1 MSRNVVEVN
10 YTKANSG
17 IVGERRFLLNGSLYL
32 DLDCKEPAV
41 SVHNYT
47 PVEGCPGVYVALG
60 STGAVKP
67 EVTDILYLCA
77 CGRRS
82 VYECPAEC
90 PQPKAQDIKNLH
102 LAENAAPEVLSTEAK
117 RDTGKPRFDL
127 LEDGCPDALLDVVK
141 VMTWAVEV
149 KGYRAHSWKEVP
161 EARRRYR
168 AAMSRHRN
176 ALARG
181 ELLDDESGLPHEA
194 HIACN
199 AIFLAQLLYVQP
211 E

>member
-1 MSRNVVEVN
+1 MQNRIEVK
-10 YTKANSG
+10 YTG
-17 IVGERRFLLNGSLYL
+17 GEYADGTAGRRFL
-32 DLDCKEPAV
+32 DTV
-41 SVHNYT
+41 SGQLFSAIDGRR
-47 PVEGCPGVYVALG
+47 PVLPSTFHEEQPGVWRG
-60 STGAVKP
+60 ECGNT
-67 EVTDILYLCA
+67 VTDILYLCSCA
-77 CGRRS
+77 KNS
-82 VYECPAEC
+82 IHECPAAC
-90 PQPKAQDIKNLH
+90 PVPGAQCIKNLH
-102 LAENAAPEVLSTEAK
+102 LAENAVLGVPSTEAK

-149 KGYRAHSWKEVP
+149 KGYRAHSWREVP

-181 ELLDDESGLPHEA
+181 ELLDEESGLPHEA

>member
-1 MSRNVVEVN
+1 MSRNIVEVH
-10 YTKANSG
+10 YTKANSN
-17 IVGERRFLLNGSLYL
+17 IVGERRFLLDGSLFL
-32 DLDCKEPAV
+32 DMDCKMPAW
-41 SVHNYT
+41 STHYYT
-47 PVEGCPGVYVALG
+47 PVEGRPGVYAAL
-60 STGAVKP
+60 SSIGAVKP

-77 CGRRS
+77 CNKNS
-82 VYECPAEC
+82 IYECPATC
-90 PQPKAQDIKNLH
+90 PNPKAQDIKNLH
-102 LAENAAPEVLSTEAK
+102 LAENAVPEVLSTEAK

-181 ELLDDESGLPHEA
+181 ELLDEESSLPHEA

>member
-1 MSRNVVEVN
+1 MDKVIEVR
-10 YTKANSG
+10 YTRAANSAVLG
-17 IVGERRFLLNGSLYL
+17 LTRFLKGGLLFEGV
-32 DLDCKEPAV
+32 DCKTLAFSNTTYEPAAGR
-41 SVHNYT
+41 
-47 PVEGCPGVYVALG
+47 EGVYTSKWG
-60 STGAVKP
+60 SA

-77 CGRRS
+77 CAQKS
-82 VYECPAEC
+82 IHECPATCTE
-90 PQPKAQDIKNLH
+90 PNAQSIKDLH
-102 LAENAAPEVLSTEAK
+102 LAENVGAVSYTEAK

>member
-1 MSRNVVEVN
+1 MNQRIEVK
-10 YTKANSG
+10 YTAGPNSG
-17 IVGERRFLLNGSLYL
+17 VKEHRFL
-32 DLDCKEPAV
+32 DP
-41 SVHNYT
+41 
-47 PVEGCPGVYVALG
+47 
-60 STGAVKP
+60 STGYLHTSLDRSTRALSDTFKQTGAGVWQSDAST
-67 EVTDILYLCA
+67 VVDVLYLCG
-77 CGRRS
+77 CGAKP
-82 VYECPAEC
+82 VQDCPATC
-90 PQPKAQDIKNLH
+90 THPHAQAFRNLH
-102 LAENAAPEVLSTEAK
+102 EPGQQYTALAELSTEAK

>member
-1 MSRNVVEVN
+1 M
-10 YTKANSG
+10 TK
-17 IVGERRFLLNGSLYL
+17 VY
-32 DLDCKEPAV
+32 
-41 SVHNYT
+41 
-47 PVEGCPGVYVALG
+47 PVEAVYTAAANTGIIGQTRFIHPDGSVWLDVGCQRRADTLEIYRPTGKPGEYAAR
-60 STGAVKP
+60 STRHSGRL
-67 EVTDILYLCA
+67 TDILYLCA
-77 CGRRS
+77 CAKRN
-82 VYECPAEC
+82 VTDCPSTCAE
-90 PQPKAQDIKNLH
+90 PKAQDIKNLH

-181 ELLDDESGLPHEA
+181 ELLDEESGLPHEA

-199 AIFLAQLLYVQP
+199 AIFLAQLLYIQP

>member
-1 MSRNVVEVN
+1 MDKVVEVH
-10 YTKANSG
+10 YTRAQNSTLIG
-17 IVGERRFLLNGSLYL
+17 QTRFLLGGRLYM
-32 DLDCKEPAV
+32 DVFCSKRANSTTKYHPA
-41 SVHNYT
+41 
-47 PVEGCPGVYVALG
+47 PGRDGVYVG
-60 STGAVKP
+60 SHA

-77 CGRRS
+77 CTKNS
-82 VYECPAEC
+82 IHECPATC
-90 PQPKAQDIKNLH
+90 PEPKAQDIKNLH
-102 LAENAAPEVLSTEAK
+102 LAENVGAVSYTEAK

>member
-1 MSRNVVEVN
+1 MTNRVEVK
-10 YTKANSG
+10 YTAGPNLH
-17 IVGERRFLLNGSLYL
+17 VTDNRYL
-32 DLDCKEPAV
+32 DPTDGVIYNNVTGGYVMSAGYKPSGRPGEWVSDESVAV
-41 SVHNYT
+41 
-47 PVEGCPGVYVALG
+47 
-60 STGAVKP
+60 
-67 EVTDILYLCA
+67 DILYLCQCAAKVIHDCPVA
-77 CGRRS
+77 CPVPG
-82 VYECPAEC
+82 
-90 PQPKAQDIKNLH
+90 AQDIKNLH
-102 LAENAAPEVLSTEAK
+102 LAENAVPEVLSTEAK

-181 ELLDDESGLPHEA
+181 ELLDDESSLPHEA

>member
-1 MSRNVVEVN
+1 MDKVVEVR
-10 YTKANSG
+10 YTRAQNTP
-17 IVGERRFLLNGSLYL
+17 ILGETRFLKNGQLYM
-32 DLDCKEPAV
+32 DVGCTAKAWAI
-41 SVHNYT
+41 HNYV
-47 PVEGCPGVYVALG
+47 PVPGRDGVYKAKHSVD
-60 STGAVKP
+60 V

-77 CGRRS
+77 CS
-82 VYECPAEC
+82 ENSIHECPATC
-90 PQPKAQDIKNLH
+90 PQPQAQEIKNLH
-102 LAENAAPEVLSTEAK
+102 LAESAVPEVLSTEAK

-181 ELLDDESGLPHEA
+181 ELLDEESGLPHEA

-199 AIFLAQLLYVQP
+199 AIFLAQLLYVKP

>member
-1 MSRNVVEVN
+1 MTNRVEVR
-10 YTKANSG
+10 YTAGPNAHVTDS
-17 IVGERRFLLNGSLYL
+17 RFY
-32 DLDCKEPAV
+32 EPADGCIYSRV
-41 SVHNYT
+41 IGGSVMSSGYR
-47 PVEGCPGVYVALG
+47 PSGRPGEYRTDGTSVV
-60 STGAVKP
+60 V
-67 EVTDILYLCA
+67 DILYLCQCA
-77 CGRRS
+77 AR
-82 VYECPAEC
+82 VIHDCPAAC
-90 PQPKAQDIKNLH
+90 PVPGAQVIKNLH

-127 LEDGCPDALLDVVK
+127 LEDGCPDALLDVVQ

-181 ELLDDESGLPHEA
+181 ELLDKESGLPHEA

>member
-1 MSRNVVEVN
+1 MTNVVEVR
-10 YTKANSG
+10 YTKAQNTTILG
-17 IVGERRFLLNGSLYL
+17 QTRFLKGGLLYMDVGCTSLAFSNATYYAA
-32 DLDCKEPAV
+32 KGRE
-41 SVHNYT
+41 
-47 PVEGCPGVYVALG
+47 GVYLALHG
-60 STGAVKP
+60 DA

-77 CGRRS
+77 CARNS
-82 VYECPAEC
+82 IHECPKTC
-90 PQPKAQDIKNLH
+90 PEPNAQDIKNLH
-102 LAENAAPEVLSTEAK
+102 LAENAVPEALITEAK

-181 ELLDDESGLPHEA
+181 ELLDEESGLPHEA

-199 AIFLAQLLYVQP
+199 AIFLAQLLYVKP

>member
-1 MSRNVVEVN
+1 MSRNVVEVH
-10 YTKANSG
+10 YTKANSN
-17 IVGERRFLLNGSLYL
+17 IIGERRFLLDGSLFL
-32 DLDCKEPAV
+32 DVDCKKPAR
-41 SVHNYT
+41 STLNYT
-47 PVEGCPGVYVALG
+47 PVEGRPGVYVALNSG
-60 STGAVKP
+60 GAIKP

-77 CGRRS
+77 CTQRS
-82 VYECPAEC
+82 VYECPDAC

-102 LAENAAPEVLSTEAK
+102 LAEALSVPSTEAK

-199 AIFLAQLLYVQP
+199 AIFLAQLLYIQP

>member
-1 MSRNVVEVN
+1 MTNRVEVK
-10 YTKANSG
+10 YTAGPNAHVTDPRFYEPTDGCIYNSVIG
-17 IVGERRFLLNGSLYL
+17 GSVMSSGYRPSGRPGEYVTDGT
-32 DLDCKEPAV
+32 
-41 SVHNYT
+41 SV
-47 PVEGCPGVYVALG
+47 VV
-60 STGAVKP
+60 
-67 EVTDILYLCA
+67 DILYLCA
-77 CGRRS
+77 CYAKS
-82 VYECPAEC
+82 IHDCPATC
-90 PQPKAQDIKNLH
+90 PVPKAQDIKNLH
-102 LAENAAPEVLSTEAK
+102 LAVPLPTLSTEAK

-181 ELLDDESGLPHEA
+181 ELLDEESGLPHEA

>member
-1 MSRNVVEVN
+1 MTNRVEVK
-10 YTKANSG
+10 YTAGPNAHITASRFYDPTDGCIYDDVIGGRVMTTGYRPSG
-17 IVGERRFLLNGSLYL
+17 RPGEYRTDGTSLVV
-32 DLDCKEPAV
+32 D
-41 SVHNYT
+41 T
-47 PVEGCPGVYVALG
+47 
-60 STGAVKP
+60 
-67 EVTDILYLCA
+67 LYLCQCA
-77 CGRRS
+77 AKS
-82 VYECPAEC
+82 IHDCPVTC
-90 PQPKAQDIKNLH
+90 PVPGAQDIKNLH
-102 LAENAAPEVLSTEAK
+102 LAENAMVDRVVEKLSTEAK

-181 ELLDDESGLPHEA
+181 ELLDEESGLPHEA

>member
-1 MSRNVVEVN
+1 MDKVVEVQ
-10 YTKANSG
+10 YTRAQNTSILG
-17 IVGERRFLLNGSLYL
+17 QTRFLKGGLLYMDVSCTSLAFSNTTYV
-32 DLDCKEPAV
+32 PA
-41 SVHNYT
+41 
-47 PVEGCPGVYVALG
+47 PGRDGVYVAKDTLF
-60 STGAVKP
+60 GA

-77 CGRRS
+77 CAKNS
-82 VYECPAEC
+82 IHECPATC

-102 LAENAAPEVLSTEAK
+102 LAENAAPKVLSTEAK

-181 ELLDDESGLPHEA
+181 ELLDEESGLPHEA

-199 AIFLAQLLYVQP
+199 AIFLAQLLYIQP

>member
-1 MSRNVVEVN
+1 MK
-10 YTKANSG
+10 KA
-17 IVGERRFLLNGSLYL
+17 
-32 DLDCKEPAV
+32 
-41 SVHNYT
+41 H
-47 PVEGCPGVYVALG
+47 PVEAVYTAAQNTSIIGQTRFIHPDGSVWLDVGCKRRADTLGIYRPTGKPGEYSAG
-60 STGAVKP
+60 SSGLL
-67 EVTDILYLCA
+67 TDILYLCA
-77 CGRRS
+77 CLKRN
-82 VYECPAEC
+82 VAEC
-90 PQPKAQDIKNLH
+90 PLGCPEPKAQDIKNLH

-181 ELLDDESGLPHEA
+181 ELLDNESGLPHEA

-199 AIFLAQLLYVQP
+199 AIFLAQLLYIQP

>member
-1 MSRNVVEVN
+1 MTNRVEVK
-10 YTKANSG
+10 YTAGKNAASG
-17 IVGERRFLLNGSLYL
+17 ITAHRFLDPDSLRLYMSL
-32 DLDCKEPAV
+32 DGTAE
-41 SVHNYT
+41 
-47 PVEGCPGVYVALG
+47 ALG
-60 STGAVKP
+60 VVFKQTRPGEWQSEANT
-67 EVTDILYLCA
+67 VTDILYLCA
-77 CGRRS
+77 CAKNS
-82 VYECPAEC
+82 IHDCPAAC
-90 PQPKAQDIKNLH
+90 PQPQAQDIKNLH
-102 LAENAAPEVLSTEAK
+102 LAENVGAASFTEAK
-117 RDTGKPRFDL
+117 HDTGKPRFDL

-181 ELLDDESGLPHEA
+181 ELLDEESGLPHEA

-199 AIFLAQLLYVQP
+199 AIFLAQLLYIQP

>member
-1 MSRNVVEVN
+1 MDKVVEVQ
-10 YTKANSG
+10 YTRAQNTSILG
-17 IVGERRFLLNGSLYL
+17 QTRFLRGGHLYM
-32 DLDCKEPAV
+32 DISCTSMAFSNTTYVPA
-41 SVHNYT
+41 
-47 PVEGCPGVYVALG
+47 PGRDGVYKSKDGRAQ
-60 STGAVKP
+60 A

-77 CGRRS
+77 CAKNS
-82 VYECPAEC
+82 IHECPATC

-102 LAENAAPEVLSTEAK
+102 LAENAAPKVLSTEAK

-181 ELLDDESGLPHEA
+181 ELLDEESGLPHEA

-199 AIFLAQLLYVQP
+199 AIFLAQLLYIQP

>member
-1 MSRNVVEVN
+1 M
-10 YTKANSG
+10 TK
-17 IVGERRFLLNGSLYL
+17 VY
-32 DLDCKEPAV
+32 
-41 SVHNYT
+41 
-47 PVEGCPGVYVALG
+47 PVEAVYTAAPNTSIIGQTRFIHPDGSVWLDVGCKRRADTLGIYRPTEKPGEYAAG
-60 STGAVKP
+60 GTGRL
-67 EVTDILYLCA
+67 TDILYLCGCQENNVA
-77 CGRRS
+77 DCAAT
-82 VYECPAEC
+82 CNKPHAE
-90 PQPKAQDIKNLH
+90 QFRKLH
-102 LAENAAPEVLSTEAK
+102 EPGQQYTALAPLSSEAK

-149 KGYRAHSWKEVP
+149 KAYRAHSWKEVP

-181 ELLDDESGLPHEA
+181 ELLDEESGLPHEA

>member
-1 MSRNVVEVN
+1 MTNRVEVR
-10 YTKANSG
+10 YTAGRNAHVTVSRFYDPADGCIYNSVIG
-17 IVGERRFLLNGSLYL
+17 GSIMAHGYRPSGRPGEYRSDGL
-32 DLDCKEPAV
+32 
-41 SVHNYT
+41 SV
-47 PVEGCPGVYVALG
+47 VV
-60 STGAVKP
+60 
-67 EVTDILYLCA
+67 DILYLCA
-77 CGRRS
+77 CYAKS
-82 VYECPAEC
+82 IHDCPAAC
-90 PQPKAQDIKNLH
+90 PVPGAQDIKNLH

>member
-1 MSRNVVEVN
+1 MNAVVEVR
-10 YTKANSG
+10 YTEAANTSILG
-17 IVGERRFLLNGSLYL
+17 TTRFLSGGALYE
-32 DLDCKEPAV
+32 DVGCKKPAW
-41 SVHNYT
+41 ST
-47 PVEGCPGVYVALG
+47 LRFVEDAARPGVYINAAG
-60 STGAVKP
+60 NSST

-77 CGRRS
+77 CARNS
-82 VYECPAEC
+82 IHECPATC
-90 PQPKAQDIKNLH
+90 PQPQAQAIKNLH
-102 LAENAAPEVLSTEAK
+102 LAENVGAVSYTEAK

-181 ELLDDESGLPHEA
+181 ELLDEESGLPHEA